1 MAGDVYRAESRKLI
15 WSHIK
20 NFGLY
25 SKNNMKSLNGFKL
38 EKGMISSSFY
48 ISLDLLS
55 VILRTSYTLD
65 LFRDVT
71 CIQILIFITTQWGGK
86 HFHFIKSFSNLPSVT
101 KLISEQSELKA
112 CSLNLCILFDCR
124 KGWKLAWR
132 SKLSR
137 WEILLVQTIVIV
149 TDWREVEKIKDY
161 LGDRINNNWYLNGC
175 SRWGTEKDKGYH

>member
-1 MAGDVYRAESRKLI
+1 MSKKCELNQCCWRWNNEHRNGKDVAGDMYRAKSRKLI

-25 SKNNMKSLNGFKL
+25 SKNNVKSLNGFKL
-38 EKGMISSSFY
+38 EKGMISYSFY

-55 VILRTSYTLD
+55 IILRTSYTLD

-71 CIQILIFITTQWGGK
+71 CIQILVFITTQWGGK

-132 SKLSR
+132 S
-137 WEILLVQTIVIV
+137 
-149 TDWREVEKIKDY
+149 
-161 LGDRINNNWYLNGC
+161 
-175 SRWGTEKDKGYH
+175 

>member
-1 MAGDVYRAESRKLI
+1 
-15 WSHIK
+15 
-20 NFGLY
+20 
-25 SKNNMKSLNGFKL
+25 MKSLNGFKL